1 MFNTGF
7 SFGFLS
13 PSPTSRSTTIISVM
27 GGVTRKVQVGEN
39 GDTRV
44 NIPSDFAKLL
54 DLEQSDE
61 VEFTVE
67 DSETLKLS
75 TKKSQ

>member
-1 MFNTGF
+1 
-7 SFGFLS
+7 
-13 PSPTSRSTTIISVM
+13 M

-54 DLEQSDE
+54 ELEQSDK
-61 VEFTVE
+61 VEFSVE
-67 DSETLKLS
+67 DSETLKL
-75 TKKSQ
+75 KKK

>member
-1 MFNTGF
+1 
-7 SFGFLS
+7 
-13 PSPTSRSTTIISVM
+13 M
-27 GGVTRKVQVGEN
+27 GDVTRKVQVGEN

-54 DLEQSDE
+54 DLEQSNE

-67 DSETLKLS
+67 DSETLQLS
-75 TKKSQ
+75 KK

>member
-1 MFNTGF
+1 MLNTGF
-7 SFGFLS
+7 SIRVLS
-13 PSPTSRSTTIISVM
+13 PSTTSKLTTIISVM

-39 GDTRV
+39 GDTRI
-44 NIPSDFAKLL
+44 NIPADFAKLL

-61 VEFTVE
+61 VEFRVE

-75 TKKSQ
+75 KN

>member
-1 MFNTGF
+1 VRV
-7 SFGFLS
+7 LS
-13 PSPTSRSTTIISVM
+13 PHSTYTSTTNISVM

-54 DLEQSDE
+54 DLKQSDE
-61 VEFTVE
+61 IEFSVK
-67 DSETLKLS
+67 DSNTLEL
-75 TKKSQ
+75 KKNE